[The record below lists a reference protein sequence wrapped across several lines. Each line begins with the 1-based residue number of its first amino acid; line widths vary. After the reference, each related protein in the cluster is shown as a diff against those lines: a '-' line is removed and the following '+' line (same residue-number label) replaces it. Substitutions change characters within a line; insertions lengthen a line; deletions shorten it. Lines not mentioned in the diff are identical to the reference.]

1 MLSGI
6 QLQRETS
13 FWHLRILFGVEWFS
27 RSLCTTGL
35 TELLWFVWCLFV
47 CFTVKNPTL
56 ARKILLRVTV
66 AEKQLE
72 PWSPRSNSKLIPYNW
87 EQKWLFSFW
96 VAAELTELVISA
108 EGSIPCAHHPSVFTQ
123 QLVIFCLSTEC
134 MGQWDSRLVFS
145 VAIIL
150 HNLQPL
156 KLSAFNERYV
166 TGLSFSPHLEF
177 SPKQDKLSG

>member
-1 MLSGI
+1 MWRF
-6 QLQRETS
+6 LQRYINNAQHFPKGQVIFS
-13 FWHLRILFGVEWFS
+13 FWKVVWIFKLACYLEYSCKEKHWYRFDVWGYSGVEWFS

-96 VAAELTELVISA
+96 VAAELAELVISA

-123 QLVIFCLSTEC
+123 QLLIFCL
-134 MGQWDSRLVFS
+134 
-145 VAIIL
+145 I
-150 HNLQPL
+150 
-156 KLSAFNERYV
+156 
-166 TGLSFSPHLEF
+166 
-177 SPKQDKLSG
+177 